1 MVQGIEP
8 DAPNTKKQAVRLTNR
23 MGEPVSTFTGQRE
36 QQELKGWMSQVKVVR
51 LPVIRTERSGIDLA
65 RKHLHAANRH
75 NVVELR
81 WVRLKRA
88 FHKLERV
95 LSGPPDSS
103 PNGDYSGHSTQE

>member
-1 MVQGIEP
+1 
-8 DAPNTKKQAVRLTNR
+8 

-65 RKHLHAANRH
+65 RQHLHAANRH

-88 FHKLERV
+88 FHQLERV